1 MLLRAS
7 SEVAGDAVEL
17 SAINEGASTARTS
30 GIAHAEALIALAD
43 AQIGDDDAALAAAR
57 ERVRREMGADALVD
71 AVAVVAN
78 FERMVR
84 IADATGT
91 PLDAPIATMATGLRA
106 ELDLDR
112 FGSAANTPRAG
123 VIQRA
128 FGHMLSPFAGALLRR
143 MGTRMSRS
151 RPDQPS

>member
-1 MLLRAS
+1 M
-7 SEVAGDAVEL
+7 EL
-17 SAINEGASTARTS
+17 AAINDGESAAAGS

-43 AQIGDDDAALAAAR
+43 AQVGDDDAALAAAR
-57 ERVRREMGADALVD
+57 SRLLAEIGPEAFVD
-71 AVAVVAN
+71 ATAVVAN

-91 PLDAPIATMATGLRA
+91 PLDTPIAMMATGLRG

-123 VIQRA
+123 VVQRA
-128 FGHMLSPFAGALLRR
+128 IRRVLAPFAGVALRR
-143 MGTRMSRS
+143 MGRRMAGRGG
-151 RPDQPS
+151 REPETGA

>member
-7 SEVAGDAVEL
+7 SEVIGDAVEL
-17 SAINEGASTARTS
+17 SAINAGASAAAGS

-43 AQIGDDDAALAAAR
+43 AQVGDDDAALAAAR
-57 ERVRREMGADALVD
+57 ARVLAEMGSDALVD

-91 PLDAPIATMATGLRA
+91 PLDPPIATMATGLRA

-112 FGSAANTPRAG
+112 FRSAANTPRAG
-123 VIQRA
+123 VVQRA
-128 FGHMLSPFAGALLRR
+128 LGHLLSPFAGTLLRR
-143 MGTRMSRS
+143 MGARMAKGRS
-151 RPDQPS
+151 DQPS

>member
-1 MLLRAS
+1 MDLA
-7 SEVAGDAVEL
+7 
-17 SAINEGASTARTS
+17 AINAGESAAAGN

-43 AQIGDDDAALAAAR
+43 AQVGDDDDALAAAR
-57 ERVRREMGADALVD
+57 ARLVAEIGPEAFVD
-71 AVAVVAN
+71 ATAVVAN

-91 PLDAPIATMATGLRA
+91 PLDAPIAVMATGLRD

-123 VIQRA
+123 VVQRVI
-128 FGHMLSPFAGALLRR
+128 GRVLSPFAGVALRR
-143 MGTRMSRS
+143 MGRRMAGR
-151 RPDQPS
+151 RDRA

>member
-1 MLLRAS
+1 M
-7 SEVAGDAVEL
+7 EL
-17 SAINEGASTARTS
+17 AAINVGESAAGKS

-43 AQIGDDDAALAAAR
+43 AQVGDDDAALSVARSRLLAEVGPAAF
-57 ERVRREMGADALVD
+57 VD
-71 AVAVVAN
+71 ATAVVAN

-91 PLDAPIATMATGLRA
+91 PLDAPIAMLATGLRG

-123 VIQRA
+123 VVQRA
-128 FGHMLSPFAGALLRR
+128 IGRVFSPFAGVLMRR
-143 MGTRMSRS
+143 MGRRMAARGD
-151 RPDQPS
+151 REPEADR